1 MSLKKIFG
9 ILFAIIILTYPAL
22 IYFGIQHFSPRVVSL
37 IIILCLILR
46 LFSSSTNRLAK
57 MASPVI
63 LVGLTLCIVSALLD
77 NKVYMQYLPVIYS
90 VFLFIAFGS
99 TLLRPPSMIEVFAR
113 SVAPSLS
120 HKEVSYCRTIT
131 FIWVIFFVANG
142 LISTVTICCAA
153 FKFWAYYN
161 GFISYVLM
169 SLIFLSE
176 FLYRHWKFRRY
187 VGLPTDRFLKKIFPP
202 I

>member
-1 MSLKKIFG
+1 MSVKKTFG
-9 ILFAIIILTYPAL
+9 ILFAIIFLTYPAL
-22 IYFGIQHFSPRVVSL
+22 IYFGTQHFSPRVVSL

-46 LFSSSTNRLAK
+46 LFSSSANRLAK
-57 MASPVI
+57 MVSPVI
-63 LVGLTLCIVSALLD
+63 LVGLTLCVVSALLD
-77 NKVYMQYLPVIYS
+77 NKVYMQYLPVLYS
-90 VFLFIAFGS
+90 AFFFIAFGS
-99 TLLRPPSMIEVFAR
+99 TLLRPPSIIEVFAR

-131 FIWVIFFVANG
+131 FIWVIFFVTNG
-142 LISTVTICCAA
+142 LISAVTICCAA

-169 SLIFLSE
+169 FLIFLSE

-187 VGLPTDRFLKKIFPP
+187 VGLPTDRVLKKIFPP